1 MGLSKIFPCC
11 RKPKPSKQT
20 RPSQDT
26 TPDKNN
32 VSSAPPELPPVGNVL
47 NHSTT
52 EVQPSKEPPA
62 SEKPQKRG
70 PVTSEEVWNCAYNEL
85 AGDEAT
91 ASLVEAYVKVL
102 PKAINPNKD
111 SNEPD
116 NKEADKLH
124 DDMNNPIQ
132 RQKMMQSAINAGQ
145 AKIAKPSKATQ
156 AVGSVSS
163 FVLKFKGVID
173 MAVQSNPQAALPW
186 AGVCVG
192 LQVS

>member
-1 MGLSKIFPCC
+1 M
-11 RKPKPSKQT
+11 
-20 RPSQDT
+20 
-26 TPDKNN
+26 PDKNN

-102 PKAINPNKD
+102 PKATNPNKD

-124 DDMNNPIQ
+124 DDEQPHPKTEDDAERHQRRPGENRQVIQ
-132 RQKMMQSAINAGQ
+132 NYAGCRQCFQ
-145 AKIAKPSKATQ
+145 
-156 AVGSVSS
+156 
-163 FVLKFKGVID
+163 LR
-173 MAVQSNPQAALPW
+173 PQI
-186 AGVCVG
+186 
-192 LQVS
+192 